1 MFGLRE
7 DAEKSP
13 EHQPET
19 ALCLLWRKLR
29 DPRLLSDE
37 QLQFGDNVDHEPTVR
52 AQRLAQR
59 VAPAGQLRV
68 ALAQKR
74 ADQALKRLRQR
85 RIGDVAL
92 VLVELARCEEPTRR
106 HQRLV
111 QLIDDGGLADA
122 GIAG

>member
-19 ALCLLWRKLR
+19 ALCLLRRKLR

-37 QLQFGDNVDHEPTVR
+37 QLQFGDNADHEPSVR

-68 ALAQKR
+68 ALAQER
-74 ADQALKRLRQR
+74 TDQALKGLRQR

-92 VLVELARCEEPTRR
+92 VLIELAGGEKAARR
-106 HQRLV
+106 RQRLV
-111 QLIDDGGLADA
+111 QF
-122 GIAG
+122 